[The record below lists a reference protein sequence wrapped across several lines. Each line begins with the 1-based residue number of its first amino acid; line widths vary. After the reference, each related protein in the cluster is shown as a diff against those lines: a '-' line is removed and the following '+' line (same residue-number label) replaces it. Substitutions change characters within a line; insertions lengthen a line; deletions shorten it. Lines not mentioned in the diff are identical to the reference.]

1 MENRIPLTVENKLRI
16 PSLISCEKLR
26 VRMRPISFVVDT
38 GSSESYLSL
47 IDISKLQIPLGHKE
61 TTGKVNF
68 GGSTYNTISL
78 PKFTFYMLKEDKS
91 ALKRENVTLFA
102 LQPITTSPTKL
113 QFSQTL
119 PSILGLDFL
128 KNQKLSLHVVLTEDM
143 AYLQLE
149 D

>member
-1 MENRIPLTVENKLRI
+1 M
-16 PSLISCEKLR
+16 S
-26 VRMRPISFVVDT
+26 
-38 GSSESYLSL
+38 
-47 IDISKLQIPLGHKE
+47 IDISKLQISLGNKE
-61 TTGKVNF
+61 AIGKINF
-68 GGSTYNTISL
+68 GGSTYNTIPL

-91 ALKRENVTLFA
+91 LLKKQGVTLSA

-128 KNQKLSLHVVLTEDM
+128 KNQKLSLHVILTEDI
-143 AYLQLE
+143 AYLQYE

>member
-1 MENRIPLTVENKLRI
+1 MENRIPLTVKDKIRVV
-16 PSLISCEKLR
+16 SLISCEKLR
-26 VRMRPISFVVDT
+26 IRMRPISFVVDT

-47 IDISKLQIPLGHKE
+47 IDISKLQISLGHRE
-61 TTGKVNF
+61 ATGKIKF
-68 GGSTYNTISL
+68 GGSTYNTIPL
-78 PKFTFYMLKEDKS
+78 PKFTFYILKEDKS
-91 ALKRENVTLFA
+91 LLKKQDITLFA

-128 KNQKLSLHVVLTEDM
+128 RNQKMSLHVILTEDM
-143 AYLQLE
+143 AYLQYE